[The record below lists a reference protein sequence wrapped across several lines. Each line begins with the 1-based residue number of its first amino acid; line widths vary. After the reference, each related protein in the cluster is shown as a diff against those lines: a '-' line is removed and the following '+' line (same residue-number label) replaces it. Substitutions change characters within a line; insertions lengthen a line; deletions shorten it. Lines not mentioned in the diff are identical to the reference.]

1 MTTNLT
7 AEQIV
12 KNVMAQ
18 LSEALAPTSVG
29 PVMLPGGLEA
39 KGEQV
44 GAAIAEAIRKEYPGM
59 KIVDH
64 SRGNIFYLTFGT
76 DA

>member
-1 MTTNLT
+1 MNRNSTDK
-7 AEQIV
+7 IV

-18 LSEALAPTSVG
+18 LSEALAPTAVG
-29 PVMLPGGLEA
+29 TVMLPDGHEA

-44 GAAIAEAIRKEYPGM
+44 GEAISEAIRNEYPGM

-64 SRGNIFYLTFGT
+64 SRGNIFYLTLGP